1 MNADRNKGTQNKQ
14 RKRTMT
20 KTMEQKAITW
30 LAMHI
35 ADATEEHRNDIAI
48 ALIRIVHDHEIPEWL
63 MSEMTAR
70 GFI

>member
-1 MNADRNKGTQNKQ
+1 MQTETRE
-14 RKRTMT
+14 RKTKETDMT
-20 KTMEQKAITW
+20 KTLEQKAITW

-48 ALIRIVHDHEIPEWL
+48 ALIRIVHDDEIPEWL

>member
-1 MNADRNKGTQNKQ
+1 MQTETRDGTKT
-14 RKRTMT
+14 RETDMT
-20 KTMEQKAITW
+20 KTLEQKAITW

-48 ALIRIVHDHEIPEWL
+48 ALIRIVHDEEIPEWL